1 MRCGPFKAPDSS
13 IACSFALLCDGI
25 YFVRR
30 EMAYRRPETQKSTIF
45 TLGVKNERIKTNELD
60 QTKMAGPTY
69 AQ

>member
-1 MRCGPFKAPDSS
+1 
-13 IACSFALLCDGI
+13 
-25 YFVRR
+25 
-30 EMAYRRPETQKSTIF
+30 MAYRRPETQKSTIF